1 MAKNK
6 DKFFNKEL
14 AKVNVKPKEV
24 EEKAAEPVAVPEE
37 IKEPIQ
43 EEAKEEIQEPVENVV
58 DAVIDGV
65 DVSLNIR
72 KEPEVKPNNQIA
84 ILGKGV
90 KIKVVDPDKTVKN
103 KAGEWYKIRIVD
115 ADPKDPTGNG
125 YAMKKYIK
133 II

>member
-1 MAKNK
+1 MAKHK

-14 AKVNVKPKEV
+14 AKVNVQPEVV
-24 EEKAAEPVAVPEE
+24 EEKATEPVAVPEE
-37 IKEPIQ
+37 V
-43 EEAKEEIQEPVENVV
+43 KEEIQEPVENVV
-58 DAVIDGV
+58 DAVVDGV

>member
-1 MAKNK
+1 MARNR
-6 DKFFNKEL
+6 DRMPNRGP
-14 AKVNVKPKEV
+14 VKSIEPIV
-24 EEKAAEPVAVPEE
+24 EEKSIEAVKEEPV
-37 IKEPIQ
+37 
-43 EEAKEEIQEPVENVV
+43 KEEVVEEPAETVV

-65 DVSLNIR
+65 DVALNIR
-72 KEPEVKPNNQIA
+72 KEPEIKANNQIA
-84 ILGKGV
+84 ILRKGV

-115 ADPKDPTGNG
+115 ADPKDPESNG

>member
-1 MAKNK
+1 MAKNR
-6 DKFFNKEL
+6 DKLFNREL
-14 AKVNVKPKEV
+14 AKQAERPIV
-24 EEKAAEPVAVPEE
+24 EEKPV
-37 IKEPIQ
+37 EPIQ
-43 EEAKEEIQEPVENVV
+43 EEPVKEEIQEPVENVV

-90 KIKVVDPDKTVKN
+90 KIKVVDPEKPVKN
-103 KAGEWYKIRIVD
+103 AAGEWYKIRIVD
-115 ADPKDPTGNG
+115 ADPKDPAGNG